1 VDIDC
6 RLWIVSRLYSWP
18 AVKRTLLFGFSSD
31 WAAIRKVLPTKI
43 RAQDVTTL
51 TMSARPSAAVLAHS
65 AVWLRDNC
73 PCGLCRHPGNG
84 QKLFGITDLDPD
96 LIVTSVHGTA
106 VTFSDG
112 HVSRFDPSFLAATG
126 PVDDRNEDGK
136 VIGLPTAPHR
146 VEWSRFQAGAEPR
159 ADGLEALLRNGFVLL
174 TGVPVALGT
183 VLEVV
188 ESFGYVRETNYG
200 RLFDVQVE
208 ASPTNLAF
216 TTNAI
221 APHTDNPY
229 RDPVPT
235 VQLLHCRSNAV
246 AGGDSG
252 LVDGFH
258 AAALLRAEDLK
269 AFEVLASTPV
279 TFRYA
284 DASTELVATA
294 PLIGLDGDGRIREV
308 RLNERSMQPLRRP
321 PDDIA
326 AFYAAY
332 RSFVAITHR
341 PELMLTLRL
350 MPGDCLVFDNTRML
364 HARTGFV
371 ETDTGLAHGSR
382 HLQGCYADLDAVA
395 SRLKV
400 LRGEIAT
407 ERIRELF
414 AGPGRADYLGEDVSQ
429 AQHMLQTAALAARE
443 QATPEL
449 IIAALLHDVGH
460 FTGSITGHD
469 LMAGTD
475 NRHSHVGADWLA
487 QWFAPA
493 VTEPIRHHVA
503 AKRYLCAI
511 DQDYYGQLSDASKY
525 TLGVQGGPMS
535 AEERS
540 MFEDEPYASDA
551 IRLRRWDDS
560 AKDAGAHVEPFD
572 SYALDLA
579 RLARC

>member
-1 VDIDC
+1 M
-6 RLWIVSRLYSWP
+6 P
-18 AVKRTLLFGFSSD
+18 
-31 WAAIRKVLPTKI
+31 
-43 RAQDVTTL
+43 
-51 TMSARPSAAVLAHS
+51 ARPSTAVLAHS

-73 PCGLCRHPGNG
+73 PCAFCRHPGNG

-112 HVSRFDPSFLAATG
+112 HVSQFDPAFLAAAS
-126 PVDDRNEDGK
+126 PVDDRCEDGK
-136 VIGLPTAPHR
+136 VIGVSTAPHWA
-146 VEWSRFQAGAEPR
+146 EWSRFQSEAEPR

-174 TGVPVALGT
+174 SGVPVAPRT
-183 VLEVV
+183 VLEVA

-200 RLFDVQVE
+200 RLFDVRVE

-216 TTNAI
+216 TANAI
-221 APHTDNPY
+221 AAHTDNPY

-246 AGGDSG
+246 AGGDSA
-252 LVDGFH
+252 LVDGFQ
-258 AAALLRAEDLK
+258 AAALLRAENLT
-269 AFEVLASTPV
+269 AFEVLTRTPV
-279 TFRYA
+279 TFRYG

-294 PLIGLDGDGRIREV
+294 PLIGLDRDGRIREV

-332 RSFVAITHR
+332 RSFVAIVQR

-364 HARTGFV
+364 HARSGFSETG
-371 ETDTGLAHGSR
+371 TGLAGGSR
-382 HLQGCYADLDAVA
+382 HLQGCYADLDSVA
-395 SRLKV
+395 SQVKV

-414 AGPGRADYLGEDVSQ
+414 DGPGRSDYLGEDVSQ
-429 AQHMLQTAALAARE
+429 AQHMLQTAALARRE

-449 IIAALLHDVGH
+449 IVAALLHDVGH

-475 NRHSHVGADWLA
+475 NRHSHTGADWLA
-487 QWFAPA
+487 RWFAPA

-503 AKRYLCAI
+503 AKRYLCAV

-535 AEERS
+535 AAEQS
-540 MFEDEPYASDA
+540 AFEDEPYANDA
-551 IRLRRWDDS
+551 IRLRRWDDN
-560 AKDAGAHVEPFD
+560 AKDAGADVAPFD
-572 SYALDLA
+572 SYAVDLA
-579 RLARC
+579 RLARYLVNAGHDTVVVVREFQSAEPDVVA